1 MLKPNN
7 ESSVDYFS
15 RKLKYTVNTQAVV
28 GSNLI
33 FLHVATRF
41 PGSIHDARITRAT
54 KLHQDAE
61 ANIILR
67 KPTDVIENK
76 EVHPLLISDG
86 AYPSTSWQ
94 LKPYPFT
101 IRLNDAQKKFNKKL
115 FSARVTVKRCFGLL
129 KGQWR
134 CLLKRLD
141 NRLSNVSF
149 VIITSCVLHNI
160 YQIKYERYIDE
171 GDIQD
176 NTIEQE

>member
-1 MLKPNN
+1 M
-7 ESSVDYFS
+7 
-15 RKLKYTVNTQAVV
+15 
-28 GSNLI
+28 
-33 FLHVATRF
+33 
-41 PGSIHDARITRAT
+41 
-54 KLHQDAE
+54 
-61 ANIILR
+61 
-67 KPTDVIENK
+67 
-76 EVHPLLISDG
+76 HPHLISDG

-115 FSARVTVKRCFGLL
+115 SSARVTVKRCFGLL